1 MSMYVRIRVQY
12 ICTAISVEATDGVQ
26 GHHTRFVRSTPHII
40 HIVKAMV
47 GVDRLTLPRDLP
59 TICFILSFYAL
70 SSISVFYRLC
80 TVYYTVYQK
89 REESCPV

>member
-12 ICTAISVEATDGVQ
+12 ICIAISVDGVQ

-47 GVDRLTLPRDLP
+47 GVDLPRDLP

>member
-12 ICTAISVEATDGVQ
+12 ICTAISVEATDGVH
-26 GHHTRFVRSTPHII
+26 GF
-40 HIVKAMV
+40 VKAIE
-47 GVDRLTLPRDLP
+47 VDRLTLPRDLP

-89 REESCPV
+89 REESCPVKTSSRIRVTKSNG